1 MKKKRLTRAESQAQT
16 RQRLL
21 LAAVD
26 VFARDGYAGASVDE
40 ITEHA
45 GYSRGAFYANFQ
57 NKDDLFLAM
66 LEMQMEAVIAA
77 ATGIINSATEPAAK
91 IALLKKVYIEESHN
105 KNLFLLFTE
114 FFLFAIRNHGM
125 RDRFNRLNQRYM
137 ETIATLLK
145 TAIPELQKGQMA
157 KNVSFSLL
165 SLGHGV
171 ALQHFSNP
179 KYLTREESNKLM
191 ESAFSVLVEGT
202 VDYRVLR

>member
-21 LAAVD
+21 LAAVE

>member
-1 MKKKRLTRAESQAQT
+1 VKKKRLTRAESQAQT

-21 LAAVD
+21 LAAVE

-91 IALLKKVYIEESHN
+91 IALLKKVYIEEAHN

-137 ETIATLLK
+137 ETIATILK
-145 TAIPELQKGQMA
+145 TAIPELQHGHMA